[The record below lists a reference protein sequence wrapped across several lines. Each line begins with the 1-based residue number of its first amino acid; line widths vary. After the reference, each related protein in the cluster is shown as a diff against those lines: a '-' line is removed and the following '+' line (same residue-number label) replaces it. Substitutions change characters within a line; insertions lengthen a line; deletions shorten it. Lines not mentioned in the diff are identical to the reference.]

1 MNVIKTIEVINNGGL
16 VIGPTDTVYGILGD
30 ATNEKTIKR
39 VYEAKKRA
47 NNKSL
52 LVLVGN
58 KELLYKC
65 VREINELEQQLI
77 DKYLPGKLTI
87 IFKKSDYINDLV
99 TGGLDTV
106 GIRMPDYKE
115 LLEVLN
121 TVNKPLLSTSANIS
135 NMNTITNINMIPEE
149 LKEYI
154 DFIDDGGEI
163 VANSSTI
170 VKVENNK
177 IIILREGDLSND
189 IRLNFKDYVV

>member
-1 MNVIKTIEVINNGGL
+1 MNVIKTIETINKGGL

-30 ATNEKTIKR
+30 ATNIDTVKR

-58 KELLYKC
+58 KDLLYKC
-65 VREINELEQQLI
+65 VKEVNELEQLLI
-77 DKYLPGKLTI
+77 DKYMPGKLTI
-87 IFKKSDYINDLV
+87 IFKKSDLINDLV

-135 NMNTITNINMIPEE
+135 NMSTITNVEMIPEE

-177 IIILREGDLSND
+177 IIILRDGDLSND
-189 IRLNFKDYVV
+189 IRLYFKDYVI

>member
-1 MNVIKTIEVINNGGL
+1 
-16 VIGPTDTVYGILGD
+16 
-30 ATNEKTIKR
+30 
-39 VYEAKKRA
+39 
-47 NNKSL
+47 
-52 LVLVGN
+52 
-58 KELLYKC
+58 
-65 VREINELEQQLI
+65 
-77 DKYLPGKLTI
+77 
-87 IFKKSDYINDLV
+87 
-99 TGGLDTV
+99 
-106 GIRMPDYKE
+106 MPDYKE